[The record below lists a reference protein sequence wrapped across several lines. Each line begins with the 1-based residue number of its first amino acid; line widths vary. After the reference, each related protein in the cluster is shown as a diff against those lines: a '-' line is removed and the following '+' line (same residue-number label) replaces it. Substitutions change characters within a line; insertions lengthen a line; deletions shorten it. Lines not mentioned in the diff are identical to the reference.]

1 MLKVDTERLLE
12 DFNNLKAE
20 KEAVVN
26 KAVASVANFDISE
39 STRNKIVDTLIEEY
53 LGNTKIKIDILSKYV
68 IEEEV
73 VF

>member
-20 KEAVVN
+20 KVNVVT
-26 KAVASVANFDISE
+26 KAVGSVASFDISE
-39 STRNKIVDTLIEEY
+39 KTKEKIVDTLIEEY
-53 LGNTKIKIDILSKYV
+53 LGDAKIKIDILSKYV

-73 VF
+73 VL